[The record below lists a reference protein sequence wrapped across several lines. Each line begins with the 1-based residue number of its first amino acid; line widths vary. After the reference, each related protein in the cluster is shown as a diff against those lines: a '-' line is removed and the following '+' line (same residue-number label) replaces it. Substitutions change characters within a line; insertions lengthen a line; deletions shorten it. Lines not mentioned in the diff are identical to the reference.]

1 MNRIAVILIAIL
13 FVGCSSTSKQTLP
26 GEVAPIS
33 NHGWQQL
40 QSALRDA
47 PVGLRGPIIRTGE
60 ARLQPADQAV
70 MLMTTESQEP
80 HALLL
85 DILTHTDNQVLLG
98 DAEFESL
105 REAVIGKTR
114 QQQPYAAALAGYLIR
129 SDFGCQQPIFAAYF
143 QRRYAMGH
151 TANPCRSAVPFSV
164 LTRHDGA
171 KTTWLDPKRVRSIH
185 LLFAGRSGNMASR
198 FGHVALRLVVCP
210 EAQSTDADCDANLF
224 EHVVLGFQAHIDELS
239 LNTLK
244 ALNGDYK
251 AYLFA
256 NQFMDVYEEY
266 AIGEFREV
274 YSLPLR
280 LDDAQRE
287 LMVRELADIHWR
299 YAGKYNF
306 FTRNCATM
314 MQDSLRKT
322 WPEFALNAKL
332 TSDYLRPDS
341 LFDAIKSSPLA
352 DGDKLASLENAE
364 REGYFFSSTSQFYKR
379 ALNEVRAAML
389 KPVFSDLESY
399 LQINPVERRH
409 SRTEDIKFSERLAE
423 DQHLH
428 EAQIM
433 LEEYAIL
440 RSMRELKIEAA
451 KYFEQQN
458 FLARADSILSQMD
471 VEHATVFDECL
482 LTPFKQYTSPIKR
495 LNGIPNQSDIH
506 EDSHLAS
513 ICQSTRSKELLHEAI
528 AGIKDAK
535 SEQWQRLI
543 EISQYWVE
551 SVANLN
557 LLKQI

>member
-1 MNRIAVILIAIL
+1 MSRIAVILIAIL
-13 FVGCSSTSKQTLP
+13 LIGCSSTTRKAAS
-26 GEVAPIS
+26 GESAPIS
-33 NHGWQQL
+33 IRSWQQL
-40 QSALRDA
+40 QTALRDA
-47 PVGLRGPIIRTGE
+47 PVELRNAITQAGE
-60 ARLQPADQAV
+60 ARLQHVDQAV
-70 MLMTTESQEP
+70 SLKATEFQES

-85 DILTHTDNQVLLG
+85 DILTHSGNQVLLK
-98 DAEFESL
+98 DAEFEGL
-105 REAVIGKTR
+105 HDVVIGETR
-114 QQQPYAAALAGYLIR
+114 QQQPYAAALADYLMQP
-129 SDFGCQQPIFAAYF
+129 DFGCQQPIYAAYF
-143 QRRYAMGH
+143 QRRYATGH
-151 TANPCRSAVPFSV
+151 AVNPCSTAVPFSV

-171 KTTWLDPKRVRSIH
+171 QTTWLDPKRVRSIH
-185 LLFAGRSGNMASR
+185 LLFAGKSGSMASR

-210 EAQSTDADCDANLF
+210 EGKSTDAECDANLF

-299 YAGKYNF
+299 YAGKYTF

-322 WPEFALNAKL
+322 WPDFALNTKL
-332 TSDYLRPDS
+332 KGDYLRPDS
-341 LFDAIKSSPLA
+341 LFEAIKSSPLA
-352 DGDKLASLENAE
+352 DGDKLTSLDVAE
-364 REGYFFSSTSQFYKR
+364 REGYFFSSTRLFYDR
-379 ALNEVRAAML
+379 ALNEVRAAIL
-389 KPVFSDLESY
+389 KPAFTDLESY

-409 SRTEDIKFSERLAE
+409 SRTEDIKFSDRLAE

-458 FLARADSILSQMD
+458 FLARAGSILSQMD
-471 VEHATVFDECL
+471 TEHAKVFDECL

-495 LNGIPNQSDIH
+495 LNGIPDKSGIH
-506 EDSHLAS
+506 EESHLES

-528 AGIKDAK
+528 SGIKDAK
-535 SEQWQRLI
+535 SDQWQRLI

-551 SVANLN
+551 SIANLN
-557 LLKQI
+557 LLKQM